1 MTSAGTD
8 TMKVGLIGCGNISPQ
23 YLRNLPAYP
32 GVDVAACSDLIMDKA
47 RSRAEVFGVPIACT
61 TEELLANPD
70 IGLVVNLTQP
80 VNHTDV
86 SLAAIAAGKHVYSEK
101 PLAVE
106 REDGDA
112 ILRETRRAGVL
123 AGCAPDTFLGAGI
136 QTCRKLIDDG
146 RIGRPVA
153 AMASMLAHG
162 HEHWH
167 PDPAFYYQ
175 AGGGPMFDM
184 GPYYLTALIALL
196 GPVRRVSGSHGRA
209 FDRRLITSEPLGGTT
224 VDVEVPTH
232 VAGLLDF
239 ENGAIGTIVTSF
251 DVWASEIPWIQIYG
265 TEGTL
270 SVPDPNTFSGP
281 VRVQRGHGEWV
292 DVQLDHPEGGR
303 GVGVADM
310 ADALRNGRRSRV
322 GAEMANH
329 VLDIMHAVNESSD
342 NDRHVTLRTTC
353 ARPAPIPPGLPLG
366 RFDGGGSTG

>member
-1 MTSAGTD
+1 
-8 TMKVGLIGCGNISPQ
+8 MKVGLIGCGNISPQ
-23 YLRNLPAYP
+23 YLRNLPNYP
-32 GVDVAACSDLIMDKA
+32 GVEVAACSDLIMDKA

-70 IGLVVNLTQP
+70 IGIVLNLTQP
-80 VNHTDV
+80 ANHTDV

-106 REDGDA
+106 REDGEA
-112 ILRETRRAGVL
+112 ILRAARRAGVF

-175 AGGGPMFDM
+175 TGGGPMFDM

-209 FDRRLITSEPLGGTT
+209 FDRRLITSEPLGGTSI
-224 VDVEVPTH
+224 DVEVATH
-232 VAGLLDF
+232 VAGILDF

-251 DVWASEIPWIQIYG
+251 DVWASEIPWIEIYG

-270 SVPDPNTFSGP
+270 SVADPNTFSGP

-292 DVQLDHPEGGR
+292 DVQLAHPEGGR
-303 GVGVADM
+303 GIGVAEM
-310 ADALRNGRRSRV
+310 ADALRTGHPSRV
-322 GAEMANH
+322 DAAMASH
-329 VLDIMHAVNESSD
+329 VLDIMHAVHESSD
-342 NDRHVTLRTTC
+342 NDRHIALRTTC
-353 ARPAPIPPGLPLG
+353 DKPAPVPPGLPLG
-366 RFDGGGSTG
+366 YFEVGG